1 MSKGVPEF
9 STAFLRNSA
18 IKLISFFVFGKSR
31 KICPRHIVISI
42 RPKASSLLHSTMFY
56 VYIISNWNH
65 VVLYT
70 GFTNNIEYRIYQHKY
85 KLTPGF
91 TSKYNCNKLL
101 YFEEIGS
108 K

>member
-1 MSKGVPEF
+1 
-9 STAFLRNSA
+9 
-18 IKLISFFVFGKSR
+18 
-31 KICPRHIVISI
+31 
-42 RPKASSLLHSTMFY
+42 MFY

-65 VVLYT
+65 NVLYT
-70 GFTNNIEYRIYQHKY
+70 GFTNNLENRIYQHKY

-101 YFEEIGS
+101 YYEEYINGDVAYAREQQLKRYRRHWKFNLIKSMNPKFEDLYEEL